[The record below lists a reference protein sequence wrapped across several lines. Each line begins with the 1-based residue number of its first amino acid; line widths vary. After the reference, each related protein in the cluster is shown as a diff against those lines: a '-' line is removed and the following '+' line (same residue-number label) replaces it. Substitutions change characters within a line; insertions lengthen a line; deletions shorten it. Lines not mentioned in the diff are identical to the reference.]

1 MRITEVDQQV
11 SQAQLDALEKV
22 LDRVFAQIG
31 IDIEFTRHFLDRVND
46 ERNVR
51 QITISE
57 LAQLFKKEFV
67 KWGKPIARLGPDA
80 EAVMKDLAT
89 DINIPFALKWNSAS
103 SMLELVAKTVMRKK
117 NFRTPNK
124 EFPVEGY
131 VLTKRQLQRIN
142 ENLTEQALPRIAPG
156 VEVPR
161 LPGMSAQQAANTF
174 RNVINLSPGF
184 QSPRVQNSLSQ
195 FFQNNPGAFQAA
207 NDNFGPRQTPKPGV
221 GVGTALRGVLGRAL
235 GAIGMILTPTAAN
248 QGEQETTDRLNA
260 IYDFQQH
267 LLNTDPR
274 AYLDF
279 VQAEWNAL
287 PAETQA
293 EYAGGPWDPRS
304 SADYNAAEEAARMLQ
319 RGQQFA
325 PIQSQPI
332 PVAPDLQM
340 PDAPVAP
347 VSPQADTTAPRL
359 RVSPDT
365 PLTTPVAPTAPSR
378 PEPEAPLEIP
388 APSTAPTPSVE
399 PVTPPQPAT
408 PEVPPAPVT
417 PARPQ
422 TQPKPAPQQPPAPT
436 APSQPE
442 PETPLKIPVP
452 STAPTPSVEP
462 VTPPQPATPEV
473 PPAPVTPAR
482 PQTQPK
488 PAPQQPPAPAPIQDL
503 PPSIAPGVVT
513 KPGTLTRPAPA
524 PASRTQPSRQR
535 TSPRR
540 RPRDWGGG
548 DPGDYNYPLIKSMN
562 KHTPRSF
569 ESADLI
575 SEGGAMP
582 GVGAIH
588 IDEINPTLDQLEKSL
603 GIDLKN
609 NTLGSVGKRKF
620 SGDIDVALQIEPGE
634 IPAFIEKLKNNPL
647 IHDIAKSSVIMTK
660 VKIVG
665 FDSEKSDGRPRTGF
679 VQVDFMPGDP
689 GWLKT
694 YYHSPS
700 ETESKYKGVYR
711 NIMIATIAAVYN
723 RQDSEQKLSD
733 GRALES
739 VRYMWSPTDGL
750 VKIRRTPELNK
761 KGDGYT
767 KKNRNEIIDG
777 PWRQPDEIASQ
788 LGLGDASV
796 LNSFETLLDAV
807 KKNYTQQQVK
817 QIIQG
822 FVDNSVVQDAGIPSE
837 LQAK

>member
-422 TQPKPAPQQPPAPT
+422 TQPKPAPQQPPAP
-436 APSQPE
+436 
-442 PETPLKIPVP
+442 
-452 STAPTPSVEP
+452 
-462 VTPPQPATPEV
+462 
-473 PPAPVTPAR
+473 
-482 PQTQPK
+482 
-488 PAPQQPPAPAPIQDL
+488 APIQDL

>member
-31 IDIEFTRHFLDRVND
+31 IDVEFTRHFLDRVND

-422 TQPKPAPQQPPAPT
+422 TQPKPAPQQPPAP
-436 APSQPE
+436 
-442 PETPLKIPVP
+442 
-452 STAPTPSVEP
+452 
-462 VTPPQPATPEV
+462 
-473 PPAPVTPAR
+473 
-482 PQTQPK
+482 
-488 PAPQQPPAPAPIQDL
+488 APIQDL